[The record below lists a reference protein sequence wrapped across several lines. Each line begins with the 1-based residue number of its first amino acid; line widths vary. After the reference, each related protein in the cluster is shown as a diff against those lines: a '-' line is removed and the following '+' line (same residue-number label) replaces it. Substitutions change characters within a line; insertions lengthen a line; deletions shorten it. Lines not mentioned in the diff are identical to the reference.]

1 MRGIADHVERFV
13 ILPSRINKDRTRE
26 VFGELRDCELA
37 GSFIFTDENCTCAVN
52 GINREGFTARGGQ
65 RAIALNGNRACE
77 RAALGIV
84 SAAKKQRGIRFTV
97 TPTLSVPEVFRSSEP
112 TPSPVRVSVLPP
124 SIST

>member
-13 ILPSRINKDRTRE
+13 ILPSRINEDRTRE

-37 GSFIFTDENCTCAVN
+37 GSLIFTDENRTFAGN
-52 GINREGFTARGGQ
+52 GINREGFTPRGGQ

-84 SAAKKQRGIRFTV
+84 CASKKQRGIRSDGNTNFIGAGG
-97 TPTLSVPEVFRSSEP
+97 LQKF
-112 TPSPVRVSVLPP
+112 
-124 SIST
+124 